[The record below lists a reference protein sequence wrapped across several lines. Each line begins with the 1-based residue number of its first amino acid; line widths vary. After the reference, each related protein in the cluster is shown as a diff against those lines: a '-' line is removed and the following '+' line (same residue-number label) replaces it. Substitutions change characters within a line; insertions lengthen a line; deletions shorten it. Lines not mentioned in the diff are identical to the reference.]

1 MACTCMCFSC
11 TRCCG
16 WHDCYASL
24 CILGL
29 VATLWKQN
37 VWGAHPC
44 LCAMHSKLVPGLFT
58 RARWPSTGCTVVTP
72 RGLAQSKTSCFA
84 PSLQQSLQMPC
95 MTVMGDASPTFWPAL
110 LPPQAVRA
118 CATSWCFER
127 SFPMRRLPP
136 SGPNTTMYI
145 ETKPV
150 TVLPQ
155 CPLRL
160 LARLVHLHMERAR
173 RGFGAP
179 AWQAQARAP
188 ELVLNQ
194 R

>member
-1 MACTCMCFSC
+1 MHPRFGCNTVETKCLGRTPVFMRNAQQAGSWPVYAGALAFNWLHCCHAPRAGAKQDILLCT
-11 TRCCG
+11 
-16 WHDCYASL
+16 
-24 CILGL
+24 IP
-29 VATLWKQN
+29 ATEPAGCSFA
-37 VWGAHPC
+37 V
-44 LCAMHSKLVPGLFT
+44 V
-58 RARWPSTGCTVVTP
+58 RAFW
-72 RGLAQSKTSCFA
+72 
-84 PSLQQSLQMPC
+84 MPC

-145 ETKPV
+145 DTKPV